1 MIVPAQRAL
10 ERIAKGPIAPG
21 YLLLGQEIYWRDRIW
36 SALRRALGLEGE
48 SIGIAELDLR
58 QNSLDA
64 ILAQAAER
72 NLWSQRQMILIR
84 NAHTLSGAKGLE
96 TLAEYFRHPNP
107 DAVLVFEMADVDPDA
122 EDWRER
128 EKSKSRQENWG
139 PLCEVVLLGAPP
151 MREAL
156 ELIRREA
163 EARGCKITAPAAE
176 TLVALLDRDLG
187 RIVQEIEKLCLY
199 RAAGEEISAADINLL
214 AGNRGS
220 SQGLTL
226 PEAIGTGE
234 PSKILETF
242 EAVVPK
248 GAYLPLV
255 VSEITRYLRQL
266 LLLQQARVGDP
277 REASKILWSARLP
290 APQPLLPEL
299 VQQARAFPSQHL
311 VQCFQGAL
319 QTELALRSSP
329 ADDRLI
335 VERFL
340 LQLAEPLRPK
350 AAAKNLLRPAPI
362 AYPSR

>member
-36 SALRRALGLEGE
+36 SGLRRALGLEGG
-48 SIGIAELDLR
+48 SVGIAELDLR

-107 DAVLVFEMADVDPDA
+107 DAVLVFEMADVDLDA

-139 PLCEVVLLGAPP
+139 PLCEVVLLAAPP

-199 RAAGEEISAADINLL
+199 RAGEEISAADINLL

-234 PSKILETF
+234 PSKILESF

-248 GAYLPLV
+248 GAYLPLL

-277 REASKILWSARLP
+277 RGASTILWSARLP

-299 VQQARAFPSQHL
+299 VQQARAFPPQHL
-311 VQCFQGAL
+311 VRSFQGAL

-350 AAAKNLLRPAPI
+350 AAAKPPTAPVPVPQ
-362 AYPSR
+362 PSR